1 MHPRIDQLLS
11 LRDGQP
17 VDAATLEHAESCAVC
32 AASLHRLTQR
42 RHELQNLPPFDAPE
56 IDYSLIRARAA
67 KSAPAARK
75 DGYQWSAVAAA
86 IVAAV
91 IAGFMAVDRDRDAP
105 AVQVHHPASAP
116 ADVPALEES
125 QEPALAQLVERSR
138 ELDQLLQN
146 MPRRPEVQRV
156 SFAGTVDRLEQRVQ
170 WLDMQLS
177 SAPDVAADEALSRR
191 MWRERVDL
199 MDSLVAVRYAE
210 SLPRP
215 AFAGEPPG

>member
-11 LRDGQP
+11 LRDGEP
-17 VDAATLEHAESCAVC
+17 VDAATREHAESCAVC

-42 RHELQNLPPFDAPE
+42 RHELQNLPLFDAPE

-67 KSAPAARK
+67 KSAPAAANG
-75 DGYQWSAVAAA
+75 GYQWSAVAAA

-91 IAGFMAVDRDRDAP
+91 IAGFMAVGRDHDAP
-105 AVQVHHPASAP
+105 AARVHNPVIAP
-116 ADVPALEES
+116 AVEES

-138 ELDQLLQN
+138 ELDHLLQN

-156 SFAGTVDRLEQRVQ
+156 SLAGTVDRLEQRVQ

-199 MDSLVAVRYAE
+199 MDSLLAVRYAE
-210 SLPRP
+210 SLPRR